1 MISARLQRL
10 TLSALLAAAVLAV
23 YAPVAHYDFIALDD
37 AQYVRDN
44 ESINHGFS
52 WAGVKWSFENIVAGN
67 WHPVTMFS
75 HMADCQIYGPS
86 PGGQHFTNVLLH
98 MANTVLLFWV
108 LLAMTEG
115 RKIDVTAKPTT
126 VRKPESRSKQIK
138 TETPISNIWPCVLVA
153 ALFALHPLHVESV
166 AWIAERKD
174 VLSGFFALLTLWCYR
189 QYVVNSGSGGN
200 ASRAFYILALLMFLL
215 GLMSKSMLVTLPFVM
230 LLLDFWPFQ
239 RFNVSTFQRLGL
251 EKVPFLLLA
260 AIFSVITFLVQKSAS
275 AVVTLR
281 DFPMQARLAN
291 AMVSYAHYLEKT
303 FWPNSL
309 AMLYPYQRWTA
320 GQIAGSTGLVLG
332 LSLVAIWA
340 ARRKPYIFVGWFW
353 FLGMLVPVIGLVQ
366 VGLQAMA
373 DRYTYLPLI
382 GIFIALAWGLTDIAA
397 QAPSRRALADCGTVA
412 VIACLGVVSAI
423 QVRYWKNSETLFDH
437 AVRVTGHNT
446 VAHYILGALYDSQG
460 KVDMAATEFTEAV
473 ADDPGNVKA
482 LCGLGYILC
491 DERKFDE
498 AAAEYQAALRVAP
511 DLAKAHFGLAE
522 VLMKENNFDAAMS
535 EYSLA
540 LQSNPDIPE
549 AHYQLAGLY
558 SVKGNAAS
566 AISQLEDAVR
576 LAPDWPLALNNLA
589 WMRATESDS
598 KLRNGAEAEGLAMKA
613 VALTEKNDPSTLD
626 TLAAAYAE
634 TGRFTDAAQ
643 TAAMAIQSA
652 NSADETNLAK
662 EIESRLKLYQSGQ
675 PYRE

>member
-37 AQYVRDN
+37 ARYVKDN
-44 ESINHGFS
+44 ENINHGFS
-52 WAGVKWSFENIVAGN
+52 WSGVKWSFENIVAGN
-67 WHPVTMFS
+67 WHPVTMLS
-75 HMADCQIYGPS
+75 HMADCQIYGLS

-108 LLAMTEG
+108 LLALTER
-115 RKIDVTAKPTT
+115 RKFDAAAKPATL
-126 VRKPESRSKQIK
+126 RKPEHPSKQAKIQ
-138 TETPISNIWPCVLVA
+138 PPVSPVWPCALVA

-174 VLSGFFALLTLWCYR
+174 VLSGFFGLLTLWCYR
-189 QYVVNSGSGGN
+189 QYVVDSESGRK
-200 ASRAFYILALLMFLL
+200 ASWVFYVLSLVMFSL

-230 LLLDFWPFQ
+230 LLLDFWPLQ
-239 RFNVSTFQRLGL
+239 RFNVLTFQRLCL
-251 EKVPFLLLA
+251 EKAPFLALA
-260 AIFSVITFLVQKSAS
+260 AIFSVITYLVQKSAS
-275 AVVTLR
+275 AVVALR
-281 DFPMQARLAN
+281 DFPMQARLGN
-291 AMVSYAHYLEKT
+291 VMVSYAHYLEKT
-303 FWPNSL
+303 FWPDSL
-309 AMLYPYQRWTA
+309 AMLYPYQHWTT
-320 GQIAGSTGLVLG
+320 GQIAGSTVLVVG
-332 LSLVAIWA
+332 VSLAAIWA

-373 DRYTYLPLI
+373 DHYTYLPLI
-382 GIFIALAWGLTDIAA
+382 GIFIVLAWGLTDIAVDV
-397 QAPSRRALADCGTVA
+397 PMPRPLAICGVVV
-412 VIACLGVVSAI
+412 VIACLGFASAV
-423 QVRYWKNSETLFDH
+423 QVRYWKDSETLFDH
-437 AVRVTGHNT
+437 SARVTGHNT

-460 KVDMAATEFTEAV
+460 KTDLAATEFTDSI

-491 DERKFDE
+491 NQGKLDE
-498 AAAEYQAALRVAP
+498 AAAEYQAALRVDP

-522 VLMKENNFDAAMS
+522 ALMKEHNFDAAMS

-540 LQSNPDIPE
+540 LQSDPDIPE

-558 SVKGNAAS
+558 SAKGNPAS
-566 AISQLEDAVR
+566 AISQLEEAVR
-576 LAPDWPLALNNLA
+576 LAPDWPPALNNLA

-598 KLRNGAEAEGLAMKA
+598 TLRDGAEAAQLAIRAAGL
-613 VALTEKNDPSTLD
+613 TGKNNPSMLD

-634 TGRFTDAAQ
+634 TGQFTDAVQ
-643 TAAMAIQSA
+643 TATTAVQYA
-652 NSADETNLAK
+652 NAADETNLAN
-662 EIESRLKLYQSGQ
+662 EIELRLKLYQSGQ